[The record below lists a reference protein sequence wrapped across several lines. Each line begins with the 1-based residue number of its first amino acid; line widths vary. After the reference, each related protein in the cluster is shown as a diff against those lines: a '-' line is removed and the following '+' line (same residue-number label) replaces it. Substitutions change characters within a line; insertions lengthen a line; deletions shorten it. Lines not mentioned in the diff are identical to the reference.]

1 MKKSQEK
8 NLITELEHDVANELR
23 RERKVVADHFPLGF
37 ALAGAFGGSMLFAG
51 VNGIIQT
58 IPWLKENPIYM
69 LIGGFLILAA
79 TGTLYKKLG

>member
-8 NLITELEHDVANELR
+8 NIIREIEHDVAQEFR
-23 RERKVVADHFPLGF
+23 RERKVMSDHFPLGF

-51 VNGIIQT
+51 VNGIIQN
-58 IPWLKENPIYM
+58 IPWLKENPVYM
-69 LIGGFLILAA
+69 LVVGFFILAA